1 MDDPPVDDRSSL
13 AVAAAWA
20 SQITTVAMEMVVPI
34 ALGYWVDT
42 WLGTRVVFVILGAIG
57 GMSLGIYHLMR
68 MVSSSPAKQGR
79 PTPTGR
85 PAKPGDTSWRS
96 NASDRE

>member
-1 MDDPPVDDRSSL
+1 VEDPPVDDRSSL

-20 SQITTVAMEMVVPI
+20 SQITTVAIEMVVPI

-42 WLGTRVVFVILGAIG
+42 WLGTRVVFVSLGAIG

-68 MVSSSPAKQGR
+68 MVSTSPTKAGR
-79 PTPTGR
+79 PT
-85 PAKPGDTSWRS
+85 KPGRRPLRS
-96 NASDRE
+96 DATDRE